1 MKIVDSH
8 RAPASG
14 ELSPAQAR
22 SAERVKPALRPGS
35 VEAAQLQLLAQR
47 DQAAIRPALAGIA
60 LIAISQLG
68 SAPSGLLA
76 LVLLVRMSALYHN
89 HRVSSRVLA
98 LGAAEALGL
107 GLLGRLEKGMLASGI
122 SWGAFAWLPP
132 EPLNATPAAQFVV
145 VALVA
150 IVGVM
155 IHVTAPTRGALLHFM
170 AGFWGVIVAR
180 LVASADP
187 PAPILIGGALI
198 YGSIVTVYGLRLA
211 QQIREGII
219 SALEN
224 EALLEELSVMHRREL
239 AQRAALAS
247 TNRQLNTAL
256 AKANHL
262 ASHDLLTDVM
272 NRRAFLDQ
280 LPGEISAAED
290 HHGAAAVVLIDLDH
304 FKRVNDRY
312 GHQAGDEVLRR
323 TAALLRANIRATDRL
338 ARWGGEEFVLLMP
351 ATDRA
356 LALTL
361 TERLRKTLSAA
372 PMLPQDDATHDA
384 DPSQGRIS
392 ASFGVAIVRGDESFE
407 SALARADTALY
418 RAKEAGRNQVCCAD

>member
-1 MKIVDSH
+1 MNCVPTSIP
-8 RAPASG
+8 PAA
-14 ELSPAQAR
+14 LDHPPAMTDT
-22 SAERVKPALRPGS
+22 SVSVKPALPSAS
-35 VEAAQLQLLAQR
+35 VEAAQLQLLARR
-47 DQAAIRPALAGIA
+47 DQAAIHPALAGIA
-60 LIAISQLG
+60 LIAISQLPG
-68 SAPSGLLA
+68 EPPVLLA
-76 LVLLVRMSALYHN
+76 LVVLLRLGALYHN
-89 HRVSSRVLA
+89 HRASARVLS
-98 LGAAEALGL
+98 LGASDALKL
-107 GLLGRLEKGMLASGI
+107 GLLGRLEKGMLVSGI
-122 SWGAFAWLPP
+122 TWGLFAWLPP
-132 EPLNATPAAQFVV
+132 DLINGTPAAQFLV
-145 VALVA
+145 VALVG

-155 IHVTAPTRGALLHFM
+155 IHVTAPTRGALLNFM
-170 AGFWGVIVAR
+170 VGFWVPIVCR
-180 LVASADP
+180 LAFSGDSQALLP
-187 PAPILIGGALI
+187 LGGALV
-198 YGSIVTVYGLRLA
+198 YGSIVTVYGLRL
-211 QQIREGII
+211 QRQIREGIV

-224 EALLEELSVMHRREL
+224 QALLAELSDMHRREL

-247 TNRQLNTAL
+247 TNRQLNSAL

-290 HHGAAAVVLIDLDH
+290 HQKAAAVVLIDLDH

-338 ARWGGEEFVLLMP
+338 ARWGGEEFVLMMP

-361 TERLRKTLSAA
+361 TERLRTTLYES
-372 PMLPQDDATHDA
+372 PILPQVSPPDAA
-384 DPSQGRIS
+384 DPSPGHIS
-392 ASFGVAIVRGDESFE
+392 ASFGVAIVTGDESFE

-418 RAKEAGRNQVCCAD
+418 RAKETGRNRVCCAD